1 MTTSHHIPYCGIDF
15 GTSNSTIGV
24 FSGNAPKLAPLEGD
38 HVTLPSTLF
47 FDAHENRVLYGRS
60 AIAAYVDGEEG
71 RLMRSLKSVLGS
83 ALVHETTR
91 IRASSLTFKD
101 IIGRFVGHLK
111 ARLDAHVGKTVEQIV
126 IGRPVRFVESGASND
141 ADAQGTLES
150 IARAAG
156 FKHVAFQYE
165 PIAAALDYEQSVT
178 KEELVLIVDIGGGTS
193 DFSVARLA
201 PGRAQKGERKNDIL
215 ANAGVRV
222 GGTDFD
228 RLLSLSAVMPELGL
242 GSLTEDGKRNL
253 PVGHYHDLAT
263 YHRINALYRKGVMT
277 ELRQIRWEAARR
289 DLVDRLI
296 LVVEKRLGHKLALS
310 VERAKIDLS
319 TQMRAEIGLDAYGD
333 WGTVEVTRKAFD
345 AAIAAAVA
353 RVADTAQGVVG
364 EAAIKPS
371 AIQTIFMTGGS
382 SSIPCLRAAIL
393 ALFPAAAIVDG
404 DMFGSVGL
412 GLAIDARR
420 KFG

>member
-1 MTTSHHIPYCGIDF
+1 MNDVYCGIDF
-15 GTSNSTIGV
+15 GTSNSTIGL
-24 FSGNAPKLAPLEGD
+24 FSGNAPTLVPLEGE

-47 FDAHENRVLYGRS
+47 FDAHEARVLFGRA

-91 IRASSLTFKD
+91 IRSSSLSFKD

-111 ARLDAHVGKTVEQIV
+111 ARLEAHVKYPIEQIV
-126 IGRPVRFVESGASND
+126 IGRPVRFVESGAGNDND
-141 ADAQGTLES
+141 AQATLES
-150 IARAAG
+150 IARKAG
-156 FKHVAFQYE
+156 FKHIAFQYE
-165 PIAAALDYEQSVT
+165 PIAAALDYEQSVR

-193 DFSVARLA
+193 DFSIARLS
-201 PGRAQKGERKNDIL
+201 PRQAQKGERKNDIL

-242 GSLTEDGKRNL
+242 GTLTEDGKRNL
-253 PVGHYHDLAT
+253 PVGPYHDLAT
-263 YHRINALYRKGVMT
+263 YHRINALYRKGIMT

-310 VERAKIDLS
+310 VERAKIDLTS
-319 TQMRAEIGLDAYGD
+319 EQATAIGLESYGG
-333 WGTVEVTRKAFD
+333 WGTVDVTRRQFEM
-345 AAIAAAVA
+345 AIEAAVQ
-353 RVADTAQGVVG
+353 RVVETVEGVVG
-364 EAAIKPS
+364 SARIKPD
-371 AIQTIFMTGGS
+371 AIHTIFMTGGS
-382 SSIPCLRAAIL
+382 SAIPLLRAAIL

-404 DMFGSVGL
+404 DMFGSVGV

>member
-1 MTTSHHIPYCGIDF
+1 MKDVHCGIDF
-15 GTSNSTIGV
+15 GTSNSTIGQ
-24 FSGNAPKLAPLEGD
+24 FTGNAPRLVPLED
-38 HVTLPSTLF
+38 DNVTLPSTLF
-47 FDAHENRVLYGRS
+47 FDAHENRVLYGRA

-91 IRASSLTFKD
+91 IRASSLSFKD

-111 ARLDAHVGKTVEQIV
+111 TRLESHVQHSVDQIV

-141 ADAQGTLES
+141 NDAQATLES
-150 IARAAG
+150 IARNVG
-156 FKHVAFQYE
+156 FKHIAFQYE
-165 PIAAALDYEQSVT
+165 PIAAALDYEQRVR

-193 DFSVARLA
+193 DFSIARLS
-201 PGRAQKGERKNDIL
+201 PGHAQKGERKNDIL

-228 RLLSLSAVMPELGL
+228 RLLSLSAVMPELGM
-242 GSLTEDGKRNL
+242 GTLTEDGKRNL
-253 PVGHYHDLAT
+253 PVGHYHDLAS

-289 DLVDRLI
+289 DLVERLI

-310 VERAKIDLS
+310 VERAKIDL
-319 TQMRAEIGLDAYGD
+319 TTEKRTEIGLESYGD
-333 WGTVEVTRKAFD
+333 WGTVQVTRTMFD
-345 AAIAAAVA
+345 TAIAAAVE
-353 RVADTAQGVVG
+353 RVVATVEGVVSDAKIKR
-364 EAAIKPS
+364 EAIH
-371 AIQTIFMTGGS
+371 TIFMTGGS
-382 SSIPCLRAAIL
+382 SAIPVLRAAIL
-393 ALFPAAAIVDG
+393 ALFPAATIVDG